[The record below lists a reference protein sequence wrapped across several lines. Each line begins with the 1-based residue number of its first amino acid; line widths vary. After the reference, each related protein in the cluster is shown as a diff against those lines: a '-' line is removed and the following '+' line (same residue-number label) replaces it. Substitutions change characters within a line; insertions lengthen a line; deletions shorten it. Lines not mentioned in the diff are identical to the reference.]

1 MEASRKKYNIYK
13 IHIDGIYFI
22 TLASLNFLKIQ
33 TKAGSQQ
40 GRIGIATNFKYST
53 TITTTAS
60 ATILCIK

>member
-40 GRIGIATNFKYST
+40 GRIGIASNFNYYY
-53 TITTTAS
+53 IY
-60 ATILCIK
+60 IYNYCICNYTMH